1 MRAAFYTLGCK
12 LNQCESEAL
21 ASAFGSRGFSIVA
34 PSEEADLYIV
44 NTCTVTSKS
53 EQKARRMIRRF
64 SRENPSAAVIVTGC
78 YAQMEPQAFATLG
91 PHVRVVSGEKKAR
104 LLDLP
109 QQLDPSC
116 CGPAM
121 VAEGLEAVLS
131 SGAPQPEERF
141 SFDAL
146 SFSSHSRAFLKIQDG
161 CDNHCTYCRVT
172 LARGPSVSLEAEELI
187 ERARRLESE
196 GFDEI
201 ILTGINLSL
210 YQSGTDGLAELTER
224 LTAATSR
231 ARFRLSSLEPDYLTP
246 DRVAPL
252 AHPRICPHFHLPVQ
266 SGDSG
271 VLRRM
276 GRRYRPDQVIE
287 GVRLL
292 REARRDPFIAA
303 DIIVGFP
310 GEDEAAFEETVR
322 LVTEIRPAGLHIFPY
337 SVRPGTAA
345 AGFGDQVPQRIS
357 GERAERLRSLAGEF
371 RQDYISLWD
380 GRDEEL
386 LVEEPPFSG
395 GRGHGVTGNYLQAEL
410 VPAPETPL
418 QKGRRYPVRL
428 TSASGFLEA
437 RLLAP

>member
-21 ASAFGSRGFSIVA
+21 ASAFGSWGFSIVA
-34 PSEEADLYIV
+34 PSDEADLYIV

-64 SRENPSAAVIVTGC
+64 SRENPSATVIVTGC
-78 YAQMEPQAFATLG
+78 YAQMEPQAFETLG
-91 PHVRVVSGEKKAR
+91 PHVRVVSGDEKAR

-109 QQLDPSC
+109 LHLDPSC
-116 CGPAM
+116 CTSAT
-121 VAEGLEAVLS
+121 VTEGLRAVLAT
-131 SGAPQPEERF
+131 GVPQPEERF
-141 SFDAL
+141 GFDAR

-172 LARGPSVSLEAEELI
+172 LARGASVSLEAEELI

-210 YQSGTDGLAELTER
+210 YHSGIAGLAELTER

-231 ARFRLSSLEPDYLTP
+231 VRFRLSSLEPDYLTP
-246 DRVAPL
+246 ERVALL

-266 SGDSG
+266 SGDAAI
-271 VLRRM
+271 LRRM
-276 GRRYRPDQVIE
+276 GRSYRPHQVLE

-292 REARRDPFIAA
+292 REGRRNPFIAA

-310 GEDEAAFEETVR
+310 GEDEAAFEETVK
-322 LVTEIRPAGLHIFPY
+322 LVTAIRPAGLHIFPY
-337 SVRPGTAA
+337 SQRPGTAA
-345 AGFGDQVPQRIS
+345 ADFGDQVPQRIS
-357 GERAERLRSLAGEF
+357 GERAGRLRALAANF
-371 RQDYISLWD
+371 YQDYISQWD

-386 LVEEPPFSG
+386 LIEAPPTG
-395 GRGHGVTGNYLQAEL
+395 GCSGHGLTGNYLQAEL
-410 VPAPETPL
+410 VATSETPV

-428 TSASGFLEA
+428 TVEVDGLEA
-437 RLLAP
+437 RLLVN